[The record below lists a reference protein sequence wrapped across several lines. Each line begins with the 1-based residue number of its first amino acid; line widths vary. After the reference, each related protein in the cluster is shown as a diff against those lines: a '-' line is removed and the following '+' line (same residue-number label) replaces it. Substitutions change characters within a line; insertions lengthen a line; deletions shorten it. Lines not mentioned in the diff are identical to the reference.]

1 MGQALSASSSDAE
14 TLQNL
19 VICGQ
24 HTRKAPEVLSR
35 YINTLNKNASG
46 CAVLK
51 RRAEA
56 EAMFDKLL
64 PSYKPSVA

>member
-1 MGQALSASSSDAE
+1 M
-14 TLQNL
+14 QNL

-35 YINTLNKNASG
+35 YTNTLNKNAPG
-46 CAVLK
+46 CSVLK

-56 EAMFDKLL
+56 EAMIDKLL
-64 PSYKPSVA
+64 PSYKPSTA